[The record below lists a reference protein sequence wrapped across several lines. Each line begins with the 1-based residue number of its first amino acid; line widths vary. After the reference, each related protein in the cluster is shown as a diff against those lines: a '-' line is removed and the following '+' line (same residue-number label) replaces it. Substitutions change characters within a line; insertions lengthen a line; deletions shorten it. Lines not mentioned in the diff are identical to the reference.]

1 MNQTFSIQI
10 GNFEGPLD
18 LLLQLIEK
26 RKLHISDISLS
37 KVTDDY
43 VQFLQYSDSIPKK
56 DMAEF
61 LVVASTLMVIKSESL
76 IPGSRTT
83 TPEEET
89 TEDLKKRLYLYQ
101 YLKGLA
107 ENLKPLFN
115 RRQMFFRPFKN
126 KLVISFNPS
135 SDITQA
141 NLHSAIKNLIHTLP
155 VTNHNPEV
163 AIKKVISLHEVMDNL
178 MTKLQ
183 NSLSIKFNQK
193 NPVDKI
199 EKINIIMTFIG
210 LLELV
215 KNGLIKV
222 NQNEHFS
229 DMDINKDSDLT

>member
-10 GNFEGPLD
+10 GTFEGPLD

-43 VQFLQYSDSIPKK
+43 IQFLQYSDSIPKK

-61 LVVASTLMVIKSESL
+61 LVIASTLMVIKSEAL
-76 IPGSRTT
+76 IPGLATNI
-83 TPEEET
+83 PEEDS
-89 TEDLKKRLYLYQ
+89 TEDLKRRLNLYQ
-101 YLKGLA
+101 YLKNLTDK
-107 ENLKPLFN
+107 LKPAFSH
-115 RRQMFFRPFKN
+115 RRMFSRPLK
-126 KLVISFNPS
+126 KKVVIFFNPTPE
-135 SDITQA
+135 INQNNIHLA
-141 NLHSAIKNLIHTLP
+141 VKNLIGTLP
-155 VTNHNPEV
+155 VIKQNPEV
-163 AIKKVISLHEVMDNL
+163 AIKKVLSLHEVMDTL

-183 NSLSIKFNQK
+183 NSLSVKFSQK
-193 NPVDKI
+193 VPVDKV

-222 NQNEHFS
+222 SQNENFS
-229 DMDINKDSDLT
+229 DIDIDKEDPSI